1 MASKRP
7 GTETAAGPAELEY
20 VARYGGWNR
29 QNLKLVVL
37 ALVFCAAA
45 LLPTMPLWLR
55 VTDLAFFGGGTLLL
69 LGASLG
75 RPVALRVDAAGITL
89 RRTPLFRGSTAQTYP
104 WPEVEQIVIWG
115 AYRMDYVG
123 VRRAPGAAP
132 LSGRFNGP
140 TSARVAA
147 MTSGLR
153 AEVALTGVPAN
164 NWVLDRARLRAAV
177 AQFAPQV
184 QVVDLTTP
192 NATAAPA
199 S

>member
-7 GTETAAGPAELEY
+7 GTETAPGTSELGY

-29 QNLKLVVL
+29 QNLRLVVI

-55 VTDLAFFGGGTLLL
+55 VTDLAFFGGGTLLVL
-69 LGASLG
+69 AASLG
-75 RPVALRVDAAGITL
+75 RPVAVRVNAVGITL

-104 WPEVEQIVIWG
+104 WPEVEQIVIWR
-115 AYRMDYVG
+115 AFRMDYVG

-140 TSARVAA
+140 TSARVAT

-153 AEVALTGVPAN
+153 PEVALTGVAAN

-177 AQFAPQV
+177 AQVAPQV

-192 NATAAPA
+192 GTPA
-199 S
+199 SSAS